1 MARLALFAS
10 LLLTIVCSSDNA
22 TLTTVW
28 EKLRII
34 PNELCSMP
42 YSNFR
47 VNIYEHANNRME
59 TTNPSNKKYFYAP
72 IAVLDHKSA
81 VSFFNNVRKQA
92 EIQFRIEMWN
102 EKVENEVGKYLNKIV
117 GHQVNDHQ
125 VQIIPLEKVVLTSTI
140 PSTAFYLTTHWL
152 PYQFQK
158 SLQFS
163 LTCFER
169 KVCDQLADEMRTNPD
184 QFNHLK
190 LLFGLTS
197 QASHTED
204 IIIRIDNIVSKSQ
217 MVQNLLQQFD
227 QDTQDVFLTANDEKR
242 LLTETT
248 INILIDTLEDM
259 DVVSSISELEIYN
272 KLKEIL
278 ISGTINEQS
287 PETWKSVLWNDE
299 NYRPDKIADTLN
311 RIFKKLDN
319 ETQRN
324 MSELYQNYDIVQNE
338 GVASFR
344 ELISTTSSVKTDF
357 FRHGCTSTDD
367 LEKFYQESKNH
378 VEWDGDQFLP
388 KSLTLSKINSTQL
401 RDKQSLQDCSVRV
414 RFSTAVL
421 SIPINF
427 VQHAD
432 LTITDEW
439 QNLNVRLASLSRE
452 LNGNKF

>member
-1 MARLALFAS
+1 M
-10 LLLTIVCSSDNA
+10 
-22 TLTTVW
+22 
-28 EKLRII
+28 
-34 PNELCSMP
+34 
-42 YSNFR
+42 
-47 VNIYEHANNRME
+47 
-59 TTNPSNKKYFYAP
+59 
-72 IAVLDHKSA
+72 
-81 VSFFNNVRKQA
+81 Q
-92 EIQFRIEMWN
+92 
-102 EKVENEVGKYLNKIV
+102 
-117 GHQVNDHQ
+117 
-125 VQIIPLEKVVLTSTI
+125 
-140 PSTAFYLTTHWL
+140 
-152 PYQFQK
+152 
-158 SLQFS
+158 
-163 LTCFER
+163 
-169 KVCDQLADEMRTNPD
+169 TNPD
-184 QFNHLK
+184 LFNHLK
-190 LLFGLTS
+190 LLFGSTS

-204 IIIRIDNIVSKSQ
+204 IIIRIDNIVGKSQ

-248 INILIDTLEDM
+248 INILIETIEDM

-319 ETQRN
+319 ETHRN

-344 ELISTTSSVKTDF
+344 EFISTTASAKTDF
-357 FRHGCTSTDD
+357 SRHGCTSTDD

-421 SIPINF
+421 SIAINF